1 MARSRGTTFAVAL
14 LAIIA
19 VALAAMVAW
28 RSSKARAERAV
39 TEKIEAALRRGD
51 AVAAKLLDPKRAE
64 AREHEE
70 ARAFAER
77 HGGSGLKQIVGT
89 EHYNAL
95 SPECRGFIDAYV
107 EATDKPD
114 VSAADRQRAEEAES
128 RFGASCT

>member
-1 MARSRGTTFAVAL
+1 MARSRVTTFAVAL

-39 TEKIEAALRRGD
+39 TEKIEAALRRDD
-51 AVAAKLLDPKRAE
+51 AVPAKLLDPKRAE
-64 AREHEE
+64 AREHVE
-70 ARAFAER
+70 AREFAER
-77 HGGSGLKQIVGT
+77 HGDSGLKQIVGT

>member
-14 LAIIA
+14 LAILA
-19 VALAAMVAW
+19 VALAAVVAW
-28 RSSKARAERAV
+28 RSSKHRAELAV
-39 TEKIEAALRRGD
+39 TEKIEAAAQRGG
-51 AVAAKLLDPKRAE
+51 AVPARPLDPKAVE

-77 HGGSGLKQIVGT
+77 HGGSGLKQLVGT

-128 RFGASCT
+128 SFGASCT

>member
-1 MARSRGTTFAVAL
+1 MARSRGTTFAVAV
-14 LAIIA
+14 LAILA

-28 RSSKARAERAV
+28 RSSKHRAERAV
-39 TEKIEAALRRGD
+39 TEKIEAAAQRGD
-51 AVAAKLLDPKRAE
+51 TVPARPLDPKAAE
-64 AREHEE
+64 ARKLEE
-70 ARAFAER
+70 GRAFADR
-77 HGGSGLKQIVGT
+77 HEGSGLKQIVGT

-95 SPECRGFIDAYV
+95 SPECRGFIDAYI